1 MNRWRAQYGGIYYI
15 VSDLSK
21 TERYH
26 EDYAPIDDALYQSG
40 NYFETK
46 EEADAVAAKF
56 RAIIDEHLKQ
66 KGGEQ

>member
-1 MNRWRAQYGGIYYI
+1 MNRWRAQRGGIYYL
-15 VSDLSK
+15 VSGLSK
-21 TERYH
+21 TEKSY
-26 EDYAPIDDALYQSG
+26 EDYAPMDDALYESG

-66 KGGEQ
+66 KGGAE